1 MMLVVFNSV
10 FFQKTSIFI
19 LECNA
24 PMVML
29 LWFDITIDAVD
40 M

>member
-1 MMLVVFNSV
+1 M
-10 FFQKTSIFI
+10 FI

-29 LWFDITIDAVD
+29 LLFDISTDAMIFYKD
-40 M
+40 LGR